1 MQTLR
6 FIPYGRKSLCFSP
19 RGDDLKERL
28 QKILSEAG
36 ICSRRSAE
44 KLINDGRVKVNGI
57 TSSLGDRADILTD
70 MITLDNRLITVKNNN
85 VYIMLNK
92 PRGYVTT
99 LSDEAGRRCIT
110 ELTANVGCRVY
121 PIGRLDMHSEGLLLL
136 TDDGDLAYKLTH
148 PKHEVYKKYLV
159 KITSDCGEP
168 SVSPEVALSKPIEI
182 DGIKLLPAKCSLVE
196 RIDKDKFILS
206 VSIREGKNRQIRRM
220 CVACG
225 YTVNSLKRVAVGK
238 VLLGDLPTGSWR
250 NLTES
255 EIKYLKS
262 L

>member
-1 MQTLR
+1 M
-6 FIPYGRKSLCFSP
+6 
-19 RGDDLKERL
+19 KERL

-44 KLINDGRVKVNGI
+44 KLINEGRVRVNGI
-57 TSSLGDRADILTD
+57 TSFLGESADLSVDT
-70 MITLDNRLITVKNNN
+70 ITVDNKPITIKKSNT
-85 VYIMLNK
+85 YIILNK

-110 ELTANVGCRVY
+110 ELTEEIGKRVY

-159 KITSDCGEP
+159 KITCDSGEP
-168 SVSPEVALSKPIEI
+168 EISPEVALSKPIEI

-196 RIDKDKFILS
+196 RLDKDKFILTIA
-206 VSIREGKNRQIRRM
+206 IREGKNRQIRRM

-238 VLLGDLPTGSWR
+238 VLLGDLPSGRWR
-250 NLTES
+250 NLTDN
-255 EIKYLKS
+255 EIEYLKS